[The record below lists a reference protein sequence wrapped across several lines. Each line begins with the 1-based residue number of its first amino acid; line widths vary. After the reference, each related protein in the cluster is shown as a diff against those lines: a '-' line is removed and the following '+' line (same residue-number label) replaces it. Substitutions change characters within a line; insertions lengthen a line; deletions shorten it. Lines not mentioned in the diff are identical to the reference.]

1 MSKFK
6 PKELPDIKR
15 GEYFSFLFQMLDDDK
30 NPIDLAI
37 TDFASQIRNKS
48 GDLIATCSIVKIE
61 TGKFKF
67 YVEDTN
73 DWPIGTLEMDID
85 VKYNNA
91 PFSTTTFLI
100 NVVKDIT
107 RPVS

>member
-15 GEYFSFLFQMLDDDK
+15 GEYFSFLLQLLDADRQ
-30 NPIDLAI
+30 PIDLAI
-37 TDFASQIRNKS
+37 TDFVSQIRTS
-48 GDLIATCSIVKIE
+48 GGTLVDTCLVLKVE

-67 YVEDTN
+67 YVADTN
-73 DWPIGTLEMDID
+73 NWPVGTLEMDID
-85 VKYNNA
+85 IHYNNE

-100 NVVKDIT
+100 NVVKDVT
-107 RPVS
+107 RPTT